1 MTGRLPKILIYGY
14 GNPGRQD
21 DGLGIRL
28 AEEVDQWCIDN
39 HLANVSTD
47 TNYQLNVEDA
57 AGLANYDLVIF
68 ADASRENIQSISF
81 DRLLPSAKTEF
92 TMHAVSPAFILH
104 LCHEIFNHKPEA
116 YLLHIRGYEW
126 EFMEE
131 MTDKAKCN
139 LDTATEYLKEFI
151 INYSNRT
158 STS

>member
-1 MTGRLPKILIYGY
+1 MTGKFPKILIYGY

-28 AEEVDQWCIDN
+28 AEELDQWCTDN
-39 HLANVSTD
+39 QLLHVSAD

-131 MTDKAKCN
+131 MTEGAVRN
-139 LDTATEYLKEFI
+139 LFEAVNRVKQFI
-151 INYSNRT
+151 LEYSNPIV
-158 STS
+158 